1 MLATRQLKTDASITK
16 LSNSRSDARRPPKK
30 IQKHLLPT
38 ATTAPQLAS
47 QLGLQQGDD
56 FRIGESTHAARHS
69 MLYRRA
75 LVGYA
80 CP

>member
-1 MLATRQLKTDASITK
+1 MLAARQLETDATVTK